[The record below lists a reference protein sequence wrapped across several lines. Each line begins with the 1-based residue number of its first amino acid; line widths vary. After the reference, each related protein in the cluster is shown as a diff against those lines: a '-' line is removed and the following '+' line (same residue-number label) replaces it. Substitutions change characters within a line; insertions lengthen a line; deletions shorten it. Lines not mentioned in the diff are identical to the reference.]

1 MLDLIFAKKR
11 NAQTLHDAA
20 RAIED
25 EGNGEQAIA
34 LYQQAIEADP
44 EKSESYYNIGL
55 IYKYRKDWPKSF
67 EYNRRANALDPE
79 DEAARW
85 NLAIAAT
92 ALRDWTTAREA
103 WKDQGITLQGEGQIN
118 DNFGQTPV
126 RLNPDGDNAEVVWAR
141 RLDPVRARIENIPMP
156 SSGYRCGD
164 IVLHDGAA
172 VGYRMLG
179 ERECAVFNVLE
190 LFEPSRLATF
200 ELLVDL
206 TTRDDTEHLLKSFR
220 TAELDVED
228 WTASFRVLCRQ
239 CSEGRPHEQH
249 DQHATANDGT
259 WQVRRHIGVAAA
271 RQDEIEAVLRSWT
284 GPGAS
289 SWELT
294 CGLAARQ
301 QQ

>member
-1 MLDLIFAKKR
+1 VLDLIFGKKR

-25 EGNGEQAIA
+25 EGNGEQAFA
-34 LYQQAIEADP
+34 LDQQAIEADP

-55 IYKYRKDWPKSF
+55 IYKYRNDWPKSF

-92 ALRDWTTAREA
+92 ALRDWATARQA
-103 WKDQGITLQGEGQIN
+103 WKDQGITLQGEGPIN

-179 ERECAVFNVLE
+179 DRECAVFNVLE

-206 TTRDDTEHLLKSFR
+206 PTQSETERLLESFL

-239 CSEGRPHEQH
+239 CSEGRPHDQH
-249 DQHATANDGT
+249 DQHAIANDGM
-259 WQVRRHIGVAAA
+259 WQVRRRIGIAAPT
-271 RQDEIEAVLRSWT
+271 QEAIHTVLRSWT

-294 CGLAARQ
+294 CGLPARQ
-301 QQ
+301 L